1 MCYRYVTVMCYVQGD
16 DVSTAHEPVLDILQM
31 HVECLLLLCQRRPMR
46 EALRRQ
52 KVYYVCR
59 NLHYEVLEAE
69 ALSNAIE
76 EVVQMMIRDEET
88 ATADAA
94 AAALPPAD
102 TTSASSA
109 LASSCTSET
118 EVEAAADVHHDDG
131 DGDDDAG
138 VD

>member
-94 AAALPPAD
+94 AALPPAD
-102 TTSASSA
+102 TTSASSG

-118 EVEAAADVHHDDG
+118 EAEAAADVHHDDG
-131 DGDDDAG
+131 DGDDAG